1 MKTNELLKKADSD
14 AEGIREESKKAS
26 RIAYEERMEQAKADG
41 AKVLEKADADDRKAA
56 EDLKKQASLKE
67 REAVQAVID
76 AVLA

>member
-1 MKTNELLKKADSD
+1 
-14 AEGIREESKKAS
+14 
-26 RIAYEERMEQAKADG
+26 MEQAKADG